1 MIGKKG
7 KVLER
12 SDRLGLI
19 EEADFGQMIKD
30 SQGSRPRSD
39 VSGDTDLELVESKA
53 GIRTWAL
60 ITESLEG

>member
-1 MIGKKG
+1 MQ
-7 KVLER
+7 R
-12 SDRLGLI
+12 SDRLGLT

-30 SQGSRPRSD
+30 SQGSEPRCD
-39 VSGDTDLELVESKA
+39 VSGDTVLELVESKA